1 MIRLLATD
9 LDGTF
14 IDKNKNISDTNI
26 NAIKKAK
33 ENGVTT
39 AICTGRTM
47 SEIKLIPQFETVSP
61 HIDYIIYENGASCK
75 DNKRNEI
82 IFSHSLDN
90 DEIEYI
96 YNSLEKFDKM
106 FEVYTGGNVHCN
118 EEIMLDDEYKKYISP
133 DFHELVEDTRVK
145 VKNVVE
151 FAKNKSVQMVLVS
164 FLSHEKSVKA
174 YEILQKM
181 DNYITFAGKK
191 GLQVHNPNAD
201 KGKGISNLSKKLNI
215 DKSQVMAIG
224 DSHNDLPMRDATD
237 KLIAMDN
244 ATSKL
249 KEIAD
254 YITKTNNENGVALA
268 LDKFLG

>member
-47 SEIKLIPQFETVSP
+47 SEIRLIPQFEKVSP

-75 DNKRNEI
+75 DNRNDEI
-82 IFSHSLDN
+82 LFSHSLEN
-90 DEIEYI
+90 HEIEYI
-96 YNSLEKFDKM
+96 YNSLDKFDKM
-106 FEVYTGGNVHCN
+106 FEIYTGGNVHCN
-118 EEIMLDDEYKKYISP
+118 EEMMLADEYKKYISP

-151 FAKNKSVQMVLVS
+151 FAKDKSVQMVLVS
-164 FLSHEKSVKA
+164 FLSHKKSAKA

-191 GLQVHNPNAD
+191 GLQIHNLKAD
-201 KGKGISNLSKKLNI
+201 KGKGILNLSKKLNI
-215 DKSQVMAIG
+215 NKSAVMAIG
-224 DSHNDLPMRDATD
+224 DSHNDLPMREATN

-244 ATSKL
+244 ATSSL

-254 YITKTNNENGVALA
+254 YITKSNDEDGVAHVIE
-268 LDKFLG
+268 KFCL

>member
-14 IDKNKNISDTNI
+14 IDKNKNISYTNI

-47 SEIKLIPQFETVSP
+47 SEIRLIPQFEKVSP

-75 DNKRNEI
+75 DNRSDEI
-82 IFSHSLDN
+82 LFSHSLEN
-90 DEIEYI
+90 HEIEYI
-96 YNSLEKFDKM
+96 YNSLDKFDKM
-106 FEVYTGGNVHCN
+106 FEVYIDGNVHCN
-118 EEIMLDDEYKKYISP
+118 EEMMLGDKFKNYISP

-151 FAKNKSVQMVLVS
+151 FAKDKSVQMVLVS
-164 FLSHEKSVKA
+164 FLSHEKSAKA

-181 DNYITFAGKK
+181 DNYITFAGKQ
-191 GLQVHNPNAD
+191 GLQVHNLNVD
-201 KGKGISNLSKKLNI
+201 KGKGILNLSKKLNI
-215 DKSQVMAIG
+215 DKSEVMAIG
-224 DSHNDLPMRDATD
+224 DSHNDLPMREATD

-244 ATSKL
+244 AKSEFK
-249 KEIAD
+249 KIAD
-254 YITKTNNENGVALA
+254 YITKSNDEDGVAHA
-268 LDKFLG
+268 IEKFCL